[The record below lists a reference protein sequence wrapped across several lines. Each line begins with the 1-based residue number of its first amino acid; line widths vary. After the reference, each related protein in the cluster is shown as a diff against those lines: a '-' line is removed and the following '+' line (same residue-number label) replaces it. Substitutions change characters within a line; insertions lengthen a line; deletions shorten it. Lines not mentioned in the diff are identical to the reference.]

1 MTVQLRQDTLKQD
14 RDAIMEQ
21 ARDKATEGGYSIA
34 AEVVLFSGGQDSTT
48 LAYMFHEQPGIIYAH
63 ANTGIGIEATR
74 VFVRETVAGWGR
86 QLIEKHPVEGRTY
99 RDLVLGTATALP
111 RPGSHR
117 YDPKLEVQEEQ
128 QIWVGFPG
136 PPGHS
141 IMYRALKENA
151 MMRVRAELLKGK
163 KKSRVIFIAG
173 IRQAE
178 STRRAK
184 RPAVSRDGNTV
195 WASPLLNWKKEDLL
209 TYRRQ
214 HPDMPHNEITDL
226 IHMSGECLCGAFAHE
241 RELEE
246 LEDLG
251 FHPSIQA
258 AVAEIKALEQE
269 AKDKKIVRCKWGFA
283 ARAKGE
289 HPALSSSGMMCTT
302 CEDNVD
308 LSQVDTAVD
317 TT

>member
-1 MTVQLRQDTLKQD
+1 MTVQHHLETLERE
-14 RDAIMEQ
+14 RDDIMAA

-34 AEVVLFSGGQDSTT
+34 AEVVLFSGGQDSTS

-74 VFVRETVAGWGR
+74 RFVRETVAGWDR
-86 QLIEKHPVEGRTY
+86 QLIEKYPVEGRTY
-99 RDLVLGTATALP
+99 RDLVLGLATATP

-117 YDPKLEVQEEQ
+117 YDDKLDEQEPQ
-128 QIWVGFPG
+128 QIWEGFPG

-178 STRRAK
+178 SSRRAK
-184 RPAVSRDGNTV
+184 RPAVSRDGNIV
-195 WASPLLNWKKEDLL
+195 WASPLLSWTKPDLN

-246 LEDLG
+246 LADLG
-251 FHPSIQA
+251 AHPDIQA
-258 AVAEIKALEQE
+258 AVTEIKALEKE
-269 AKDKKIVRCKWGFA
+269 AEARGITRCKWGYE

-289 HPALSSSGMMCTT
+289 HPALSESGKMCTT
-302 CEDNVD
+302 CEDNADLTD
-308 LSQVDTAVD
+308 LSP
-317 TT
+317 